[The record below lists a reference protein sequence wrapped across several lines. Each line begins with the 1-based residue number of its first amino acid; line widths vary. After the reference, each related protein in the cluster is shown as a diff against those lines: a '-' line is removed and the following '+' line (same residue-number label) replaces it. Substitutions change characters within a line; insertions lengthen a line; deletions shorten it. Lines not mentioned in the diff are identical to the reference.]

1 MIYYPGL
8 YVAYIH
14 NNISQYRMEI
24 SPNGIITTHINALMY
39 SGTSL
44 SSVTNVTFMYLATPE
59 PRTPLYLI

>member
-1 MIYYPGL
+1 
-8 YVAYIH
+8 
-14 NNISQYRMEI
+14 MEI
-24 SPNGIITTHINALMY
+24 SPNSIITTHINALMY